1 MSFEP
6 KDERSIIIG
15 AGLPILIDA
24 VNDETH
30 TSTVQYTRYPVES
43 KRIVSDHGQEQPDEV
58 EMEILATDTPLQD
71 GVSSFKGRHKITYSQ
86 LRLWQKLKLPLILV
100 LGLRSYIN
108 MHLESMITT
117 KRSADGHSVRIK
129 LKFVEL
135 QDTDLGL
142 AALAAA
148 LLIDQEIA
156 YSATGKIS
164 LGLI

>member
-1 MSFEP
+1 MSFDPTE
-6 KDERSIIIG
+6 ERSIIIG

-24 VNDETH
+24 VNSETH
-30 TSTVQYTRYPVES
+30 KSTVTYTKYPVES

-58 EMEILATDTPLQD
+58 EMEILATDTPLHD
-71 GVSSFKGRHKITYSQ
+71 GSNSFKGRHRVVYSE
-86 LRLWQKLKLPLILV
+86 LRLWQKLNLPTILV

-108 MHLESMITT
+108 MHIEDLTT
-117 KRSADGHSVRIK
+117 NKSSADGHSVRIQ

-148 LLIDQEIA
+148 LLIDSSIA
-156 YSATGKIS
+156 YSVTGKINM
-164 LGLI
+164 GLI